1 MQGRM
6 KGGGGEVEVEWG
18 GERWGEDRRGE
29 ERRADEGYKA
39 GEER

>member
-1 MQGRM
+1 MRGRM
-6 KGGGGEVEVEWG
+6 KGGGGEVEVEGEGRG
-18 GERWGEDRRGE
+18 GERTEE